1 MFDPLLMVSSATQ
14 LFSRTIELISG
25 DYPSFVTTL
34 RINDWLTQLNI
45 ENQKFKDLMT
55 DRYEEASKRPTFRMK
70 TARKETDKALHS
82 IFEQVEALATVN
94 GAGKGSEKGEG

>member
-1 MFDPLLMVSSATQ
+1 VN
-14 LFSRTIELISG
+14 
-25 DYPSFVTTL
+25 VL

-94 GAGKGSEKGEG
+94 GAGDYEAFIKELNAVLERYKLIQAQEKGRRKAKNN